1 MVDDVSI
8 KLMAR
13 WQAGDQQ
20 AAEELF
26 RRYSNQL
33 IALARSR
40 LSPKLAR
47 RIDPEDVV
55 QSAYRSFFAGAREGQ
70 YDIQRGGE
78 VWKLLVTIALCK
90 LRNQAKHHTADKRS
104 IHAEQPFGSEDSL
117 LGIRAE
123 AFAQA
128 PAPVA
133 ALALV
138 DELEGVMRDLEP
150 LERRILELRLQG
162 HTQYEISSQT
172 GRSVASVCRTL
183 AWVKQLLEQAAAR
196 NPS

>member
-1 MVDDVSI
+1 MDDQSI
-8 KLMAR
+8 QLVAR

-26 RRYSNQL
+26 RRYANRL

-47 RIDPEDVV
+47 RIDAEDVV
-55 QSAYRSFFAGAREGQ
+55 QSAYRSFFAGAREGEF
-70 YDIQRGGE
+70 DIQRGGE

-90 LRNQAKHHTADKRS
+90 LRNQAKHHSADKRS
-104 IHAEQPFGSEDSL
+104 IHAEHPFGSEDSL
-117 LGIRAE
+117 LGIPAA
-123 AFAQA
+123 AFTQA
-128 PAPVA
+128 PSPLT

-138 DELEGVMRDLEP
+138 DELEGVMRGLEP
-150 LERRILELRLQG
+150 LERRTLELRLQG
-162 HTQYEISSQT
+162 HTQYEISAQT

-183 AWVKQLLEQAAAR
+183 AWVKQQLEEAAVR
-196 NPS
+196 NRT